1 MYILS
6 HFPPPEEL
14 VKEPGLSGTAFYEVN
29 GHIHTPYSFS
39 AFSGVSPIF
48 EMALRE
54 NVKILGINDFYVTEG
69 YSEFYENALKNR
81 IFPLFNIE
89 FIALDR
95 DMQKAGIRVNDPN
108 NPGRTYLSGKGLDY
122 PARLCEP
129 EREMVESVKNE
140 GHRQICTMID
150 KTNALLSEKQID
162 IRLDFTTILN
172 QLARGLVRERHIAKA
187 LRMKIFSSYKNK
199 EEKIKILTELYDER
213 VPKANPEDAAATEM
227 EIRNNLLKAGGRAFV
242 EEDEKAFLTIAHVIE
257 IITSSGGI
265 PCYPV
270 LLDDAKGNLTDFESD
285 YENLYRELKSR
296 NIFCIE
302 LIPGRNDFEVLK
314 NFVGFFRGKGFIVL
328 FGTEHNTPELIPLT
342 VCCRQGA
349 ALDADLKQVSFE
361 GACAIAAHQY
371 YRAKG
376 YNSPVTRWNDLDP
389 QEKENVIQTGR
400 SVIDHFINH

>member
-6 HFPPPEEL
+6 HFPPQEEL
-14 VKEPGLSGTAFYEVN
+14 AIKASLPGTASYKVN

-48 EMALRE
+48 EMAIRE

-95 DMQKAGIRVNDPN
+95 DMQKRSIRINDPN

-122 PARLCEP
+122 PARLGRR

-140 GHRQICTMID
+140 GHRQIGTMID

-172 QLARGLVRERHIAKA
+172 QFARGLVRERHVAKA
-187 LRMKIFSSYKNK
+187 LRINLFSRFKNK
-199 EEKIKILTELYDER
+199 EERIKILTLLYDGRE
-213 VPKANPEDAAATEM
+213 PKANPEDAAATEM

-257 IITSSGGI
+257 IITGSGGI

-296 NIFCIE
+296 KIFCIE
-302 LIPGRNDFEVLK
+302 LIPGRNDFRVLK
-314 NFVGFFRGKGFIVL
+314 DFVGFFREKGFIIL

-342 VCCRQGA
+342 ISCRHGV
-349 ALDADLKQVSFE
+349 ALDAGLKQVTLD

-376 YNSPVTRWNDLDP
+376 YDSPVIRWSGLDRY
-389 QEKENVIQTGR
+389 QKEKVLQTGH

>member
-6 HFPPPEEL
+6 HFPPPEDL
-14 VKEPGLSGTAFYEVN
+14 VKQAGLFGAASYEVN

-122 PARLCEP
+122 PARLSEP
-129 EREMVESVKNE
+129 EREMVESVRNE

-172 QLARGLVRERHIAKA
+172 QFARGLVRERHIAKA

-199 EEKIKILTELYDER
+199 EERIKILTELYDGRE
-213 VPKANPEDAAATEM
+213 PKANPEDAAATEM

-242 EEDEKAFLTIAHVIE
+242 EEDEKAFLSIAQVIE
-257 IITSSGGI
+257 IIKNSGGI
-265 PCYPV
+265 LFYPV

-285 YENLYRELKSR
+285 YESLYRELKSR

-302 LIPGRNDFEVLK
+302 LIPGRNDFQVLK
-314 NFVGFFRGKGFIVL
+314 DFVGFFREKGFIVL

-342 VCCRQGA
+342 VSCRQGA
-349 ALDADLKQVSFE
+349 ALDADLKQVGFE

-376 YNSPVTRWNDLDP
+376 YDSPVTRWNDLDP
-389 QEKENVIQTGR
+389 QEKDNVIQTGK